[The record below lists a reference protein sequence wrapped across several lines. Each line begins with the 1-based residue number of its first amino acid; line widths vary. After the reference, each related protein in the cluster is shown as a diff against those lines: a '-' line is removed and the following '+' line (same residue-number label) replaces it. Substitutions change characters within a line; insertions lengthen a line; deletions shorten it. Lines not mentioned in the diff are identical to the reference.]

1 MLHRQAASA
10 LTVQPAL
17 AWGTTAGLQ
26 LEDEAQDLSPHK
38 QLARHAARPVVPQL
52 QMLCLC
58 LGLCVQAKGLG
69 QAQHPGPAVL
79 LEGTPPLTCICTC
92 T

>member
-1 MLHRQAASA
+1 MLHPQAASA
-10 LTVQPAL
+10 LIVQPAL
-17 AWGTTAGLQ
+17 AWGTAAGLQ
-26 LEDEAQDLSPHK
+26 LEDEAQGLSPHK

-69 QAQHPGPAVL
+69 AGPAA
-79 LEGTPPLTCICTC
+79 GPSSAT
-92 T
+92 